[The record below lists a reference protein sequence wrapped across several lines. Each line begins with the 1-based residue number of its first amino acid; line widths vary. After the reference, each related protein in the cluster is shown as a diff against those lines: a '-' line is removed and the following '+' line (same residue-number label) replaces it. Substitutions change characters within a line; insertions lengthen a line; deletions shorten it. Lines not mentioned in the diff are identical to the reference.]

1 MHPHDLPIPRDT
13 GELKAAAHSFS
24 NSESAEKLPL
34 GKKWVLSVAG
44 THFRYLTKWEKK
56 KS

>member
-1 MHPHDLPIPRDT
+1 MGNWMHPHDLPIPRDT

-44 THFRYLTKWEKK
+44 HSVVFDSL
-56 KS
+56 

>member
-34 GKKWVLSVAG
+34 GRSGSVSSRDS
-44 THFRYLTKWEKK
+44 F
-56 KS
+56 